1 MELFPLIRQ
10 GKSDQVAAL
19 LDQQKLNPNVHNE
32 KGQTPL
38 YWACEI
44 KSPAAV
50 ELARLLIQYGADV
63 NAPEDHGFT
72 PLHLAA
78 YIGNAD
84 VVRLLLESGAAVNQS
99 NRSHSTPLHLA
110 ARNGHAA
117 VVSQLILHGADVR
130 AKDNRLKIPLAYATN
145 PQISKL
151 LQGWTHCPILS
162 QPPFRMAPDVLVRC
176 GAVADACADAML
188 AEKNQVPS
196 WLASTLSRENSS
208 QSDDEVRKKK
218 GRKGEKALRSSKQ
231 KAQKERKAEIGDVEL
246 ERLSSLVNSLSGRLA
261 REAQIAESLKQER
274 DDERRRATCKRCRKA
289 RCDTVLVPCMHLS
302 FCWDCCGRMGMKC
315 QKCGVAI
322 EGMMRVVI

>member
-151 LQGWTHCPILS
+151 LQ
-162 QPPFRMAPDVLVRC
+162 
-176 GAVADACADAML
+176 DAML